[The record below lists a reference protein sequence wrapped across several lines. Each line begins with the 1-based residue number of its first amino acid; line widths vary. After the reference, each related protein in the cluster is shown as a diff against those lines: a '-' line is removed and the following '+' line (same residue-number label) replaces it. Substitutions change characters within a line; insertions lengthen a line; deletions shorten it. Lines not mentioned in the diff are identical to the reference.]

1 MADPTA
7 NAHVEV
13 AADPE
18 LVYRLI
24 TDLDTLARLSGELE
38 GGEWLD
44 EGAGSP
50 EPGMR
55 FNGANRNGD
64 KTWTTVATVRAAERG
79 RRFAFDVD
87 DADTPVSHWE
97 YELRPTEQGCVV
109 TERTWDR
116 RPSWYA
122 PVSAE
127 VTGETD
133 RDAANQRNIEATLR
147 ALKTEAER
155 H

>member
-13 AADPE
+13 AAAPE

-38 GGEWLD
+38 GGEWID
-44 EGAGSP
+44 EAGSP
-50 EPGMR
+50 EQGMR
-55 FNGANRNGD
+55 FRGANRNGD

-97 YELRPTEQGCVV
+97 YELRSTEQGCVV

-116 RPSWYA
+116 RPSWYTS
-122 PVSAE
+122 VSAE
-127 VTGETD
+127 VTGEAD

-147 ALKTEAER
+147 ALKLEAER
-155 H
+155 Q